1 MTATSA
7 GGSTCLTTKGLDIS
21 LAALR
26 RQDPYIN
33 NIVDV
38 ASQVALYTFNNRT
51 NEWEKTEVE
60 GTLFVYTRLA
70 SPRHGFTIMNRLS
83 MENLTEPITKEL
95 DFQLQDP
102 FLLYR
107 NARFV
112 IHGIWFYDKQDCQRI
127 AQRMKTLTQ
136 QEQALAQSQSQGG
149 GPLPPGGGVAAG
161 GGGGGGGGGA
171 EVGGGVEGHPVDILQ
186 MLAKARNEYDKGGQS
201 STEPKEIGGSSMLF
215 GNPHLIK
222 PIPVKPIT
230 QDGDPGEP
238 RSLSLATLFGS
249 QPAHPSPS
257 ATTGPLSP
265 RPPPTG
271 SAPSLAAAP
280 SSGSSKK
287 PGGRPAVARSL
298 SYDDPV
304 GAPRAARGPAAAAPP
319 SALPLMKAPM
329 MGDSGAPHGESPNAA
344 VRGPVASGPPGS
356 PYSAYV
362 VTGPHQPHQPPQPQ
376 QPPQQGQ
383 GQLCPAI
390 QKLIQGPL
398 GQGGPPPPPPPAGPA
413 SLHTVSESPENR
425 LCENGLTLLEQQQQQ
440 HHQHQLHH
448 QHLQHQQHLQ
458 QHQQHLH
465 QHHHLHQQHQHHHQQ
480 PHQHQPQYQQSPQQ
494 DHIQRLFQ
502 AQAQAQAQALVQ
514 AQALAQ
520 AQAQAQALVPVSTAP
535 CCSNPPPPLIPS
547 MQHPMQPITAESVS
561 YNPHLQHSQHVYFS
575 PCKPLP
581 VTAATPSGQQAPGV
595 SSTLPGVAP
604 HELLQKLQL
613 VHQEHGH
620 PPHEAPRHG
629 PGFAP
634 RFQGPAPTQ
643 DPGSALGPGEK
654 EAMRFPVAS
663 PQRIPATVAPTLL
676 LSPSVFSQA
685 KAAGP
690 PQDGGSAAGPPA
702 PEEAPVLSRSQ
713 LQDTLLHLIR
723 TDSSFIDCIYK
734 AYIGGLARDSQF

>member
-127 AQRMKTLTQ
+127 AQRMKILTQ
-136 QEQALAQSQSQGG
+136 QEQALAQSQGG
-149 GPLPPGGGVAAG
+149 ALLPPGGGLGAG
-161 GGGGGGGGGA
+161 GG
-171 EVGGGVEGHPVDILQ
+171 EVGGGVEDHPVDILQ
-186 MLAKARNEYDKGGQS
+186 MLAKARNEYDKVRTS
-201 STEPKEIGGSSMLF
+201 SSSEPKEIGGSRMLY

-230 QDGDPGEP
+230 QDGEAGEP

-249 QPAHPSPS
+249 QPPHSSPS
-257 ATTGPLSP
+257 NNAVPLSP
-265 RPPPTG
+265 RPPTG
-271 SAPSLAAAP
+271 TAPSLVINP
-280 SSGSSKK
+280 SSGSSKN

-298 SYDDPV
+298 SYDDPQQQT
-304 GAPRAARGPAAAAPP
+304 PA
-319 SALPLMKAPM
+319 
-329 MGDSGAPHGESPNAA
+329 
-344 VRGPVASGPPGS
+344 
-356 PYSAYV
+356 
-362 VTGPHQPHQPPQPQ
+362 
-376 QPPQQGQ
+376 
-383 GQLCPAI
+383 QLCPAI
-390 QKLIQGPL
+390 QKLIQGPR
-398 GQGGPPPPPPPAGPA
+398 GPGGPATA

-425 LCENGLTLLEQQQQQ
+425 LCENGLTLEQHHHHLHHQHLHHQHQQQQQQQ
-440 HHQHQLHH
+440 HH
-448 QHLQHQQHLQ
+448 
-458 QHQQHLH
+458 
-465 QHHHLHQQHQHHHQQ
+465 HHQQ
-480 PHQHQPQYQQSPQQ
+480 QHHQPQYQQSPQH

-502 AQAQAQAQALVQ
+502 AQVQ
-514 AQALAQ
+514 AQ
-520 AQAQAQALVPVSTAP
+520 VPVSTAP
-535 CCSNPPPPLIPS
+535 SCSNPPPPLIPS
-547 MQHPMQPITAESVS
+547 MQHPIQPITVESVS
-561 YNPHLQHSQHVYFS
+561 YPHPHHNQHVYFS
-575 PCKPLP
+575 PCKPHADTL
-581 VTAATPSGQQAPGV
+581 APSSQQASVV
-595 SSTLPGVAP
+595 SSNMPGVAP

-613 VHQEHGH
+613 VQQEQGQAS
-620 PPHEAPRHG
+620 HEAPRHG
-629 PGFAP
+629 PGHGPGLAP
-634 RFQGPAPTQ
+634 RFQGATPTQ
-643 DPGSALGPGEK
+643 DPGAALGPGDK
-654 EAMRFPVAS
+654 EGMRFPVIS

-685 KAAGP
+685 KAAGH
-690 PQDGGSAAGPPA
+690 PQDGCPIPGTGPRPPA
-702 PEEAPVLSRSQ
+702 PEEARVLSRSQ
-713 LQDTLLHLIR
+713 LQDTLLHLIQ

-734 AYIGGLARDSQF
+734 AYIGGLAKDPASKF